1 MGKPFILSSGD
12 EMNEQNYVNM
22 EVTTLK
28 NEWRE
33 FFTAALA
40 HNQEMKKTHPTD
52 QRSID
57 LRITQLQVMLDTLDD
72 CDPEV
77 ITKVDVFFAGPG
89 QYRIDFARD
98 MLCAMAASFDFP
110 SPNAEAFIRELT
122 SRLKNRFEPMTKKD
136 LIKCLS
142 TFTVPARE
150 GEDRQPFPDDTP
162 IEIGFR
168 FSDDAPES
176 LVTIGTVV
184 QVWGAN
190 RFGTLQLQ
198 LELIGHEGCQRDQDK
213 DTVTFNYHTAY
224 AAAHKDDPKPAATD
238 ADTEAVDGFDALLRS
253 MKVGLTGEEEDAAQ
267 NALQCSSHC

>member
-1 MGKPFILSSGD
+1 MTTD
-12 EMNEQNYVNM
+12 QD
-22 EVTTLK
+22 VTTLK
-28 NEWRE
+28 AEWRE

-40 HNQEMKKTHPTD
+40 HNQKMKKTDPTD

-57 LRITQLQVMLDTLDD
+57 WRIARLQVMLDTLDD

-77 ITKVDVFFAGPG
+77 ITKVEVFFAGPG

-98 MLCAMAASFDFP
+98 MLYAMVASFDFP
-110 SPNAEAFIRELT
+110 SPNAEAFICELT
-122 SRLKNRFEPMTKKD
+122 SRLKNRFEPMTKKE
-136 LIKCLS
+136 LIECLS

-190 RFGTLQLQ
+190 RFGTHQLR

-213 DTVTFNYHTAY
+213 LTVTFNYHTAS

-238 ADTEAVDGFDALLRS
+238 ADTAAVDGFDALLRS
-253 MKVGLTGEEEDAAQ
+253 MKVGLTGEEEDAP
-267 NALQCSSHC
+267 